1 MPRDTETLATLD
13 DGDAL
18 HLILSCRD
26 IRLRVCITSA
36 LERTELAFVIPANC
50 LAERGLEA
58 ARQLTA
64 LQRGNPKA
72 FTRPP
77 FTPTRYDRARLA
89 RLLAVADAGATGAS
103 ARDIAFE
110 LVFPHSS
117 PLGGNDWRDS
127 SEQRQTRRL
136 IAQAARM
143 IDGGFWRLPCFA

>member
-36 LERTELAFVIPANC
+36 LERTELAFVIPANSMAA
-50 LAERGLEA
+50 LRLEA

-64 LQRGNPKA
+64 LQLGNPKA

-77 FTPTRYDRARLA
+77 FMPTRYDRARLA
-89 RLLAVADAGATGAS
+89 RFLAVAYPGAPGAT
-103 ARDIAFE
+103 ARHLPFE
-110 LVFPHSS
+110 LLFSPSS
-117 PLGGNDWRDS
+117 PPG
-127 SEQRQTRRL
+127 
-136 IAQAARM
+136 A
-143 IDGGFWRLPCFA
+143 

>member
-36 LERTELAFVIPANC
+36 LERTELAFVIPANSMAA
-50 LAERGLEA
+50 LRLEA

-64 LQRGNPKA
+64 LQLGNPKA

-77 FTPTRYDRARLA
+77 FMPTRYDRSEEHTSELESLMRISY
-89 RLLAVADAGATGAS
+89 AVFCLKQKTNQKDTQNNTNT
-103 ARDIAFE
+103 
-110 LVFPHSS
+110 LH
-117 PLGGNDWRDS
+117 
-127 SEQRQTRRL
+127 
-136 IAQAARM
+136 M
-143 IDGGFWRLPCFA
+143 